1 MGKVWGCP
9 CCPDWPKHCSSINLL
24 QKHQWE
30 GFWMNLLTG
39 MNLGEERKSNCQKS
53 VFKVNNQWNT
63 FQAFVK
69 YNCFITLNLNCY
81 IFFITLNLNCYILS
95 ISKQN
100 VLLSKGLRNETYV
113 WNMKSEN
120 VFTPRPDDNGNCNAD
135 AN

>member
-1 MGKVWGCP
+1 
-9 CCPDWPKHCSSINLL
+9 
-24 QKHQWE
+24 
-30 GFWMNLLTG
+30 MNLLTE

-81 IFFITLNLNCYILS
+81 ILS

-113 WNMKSEN
+113 
-120 VFTPRPDDNGNCNAD
+120 
-135 AN
+135 